1 MERSL
6 TAVGGMTFGVILPN
20 KGQGAGPELLDTVC
34 TAATDAGWR
43 SAWVTDHLMVPHG
56 PESDEYGIML
66 EALTTLVWAG
76 GRHKDLVF
84 GTSIISPAMRDAPM
98 LAKELATIDVLLGGR
113 LIVGVGVS
121 DTDDLP
127 EYINMGK
134 ADRFAR
140 RGAYVDESIRLWRH
154 LWSGSTDPFDGE
166 FHQLTDFTF
175 EPLPVQGASIPI
187 WAGGRSA
194 RAVRRTA
201 ELADG
206 YHAAQTGPSD
216 LDERLPRLREAIEL
230 TGRPWP
236 FVSTRARV
244 RFDKEPKA
252 VYSMSGTDEAIADE
266 VAAFAAAGNDELIL
280 VFESHDPESLTAEI
294 ERFRDY
300 VVPLAA
306 EKAGEATSP

>member
-6 TAVGGMTFGVILPN
+6 TTIGPMTFGIILPN
-20 KGQGAGPELLDTVC
+20 KGQGAGPELLDTAC
-34 TAATDAGWR
+34 EAATAAGWR
-43 SAWVTDHLMVPHG
+43 SAWVTDHLMVPRG
-56 PESDEYGIML
+56 PEADEYGVML
-66 EALTTLVWAG
+66 EALTTLAWAG
-76 GRHKDLVF
+76 GRFEDLVF
-84 GTSIISPAMRDAPM
+84 GTSVISPAMRDAPM

-127 EYINMGK
+127 EYTNMGK
-134 ADRFAR
+134 AERFTR
-140 RGAYVDESIRLWRH
+140 RGVYVDEAIRLWRH
-154 LWSGSTDPFDGE
+154 LWSGSTEPFEGE
-166 FHQLTDFTF
+166 FHQLAEFTF
-175 EPLPVQGASIPI
+175 DPLPVQGAGIPI

-194 RAVRRTA
+194 RALRRTA

-206 YHAAQTGPSD
+206 YHAAQTGPND
-216 LDERLPRLREAIEL
+216 LVERLPQLREALAL

-244 RFDKEPKA
+244 RFDKERRN
-252 VYSMSGTDEAIADE
+252 VYSMSGTDQEVADE

-280 VFESHDPESLTAEI
+280 VFESHDPVSLAAEI
-294 ERFRDY
+294 ARFRDS

-306 EKAGEATSP
+306 EKYREAASA